1 MRIDGRK
8 LALKEEGKVAQDN
21 SRLAGEVRGLKAQVR
36 TIPSSSL
43 CLPSTVCLSQLTLL
57 LLQVASLRSKVDAG
71 EVEREDREV
80 KAKLAKAAGAEKA
93 ARSEAAK
100 AKKEMEAQKELVG
113 KCTALEETC
122 KTLTL
127 QVRKSAVFCLFACL
141 NCLPAST
148 VCPVVSTTVCLS
160 QLTCKTLT

>member
-1 MRIDGRK
+1 MPKTIHYFLDAGIKVWVLTGDKMGTAIAIGKTAELIPKTASINEVGID
-8 LALKEEGKVAQDN
+8 
-21 SRLAGEVRGLKAQVR
+21 SFF
-36 TIPSSSL
+36 SSL
-43 CLPSTVCLSQLTLL
+43 CLPSTVCLSQPTLL
-57 LLQVASLRSKVDAG
+57 LLQVASLRSKVDPA

-141 NCLPAST
+141 N
-148 VCPVVSTTVCLS
+148 
-160 QLTCKTLT
+160 